1 MDKEYAQYLVS
12 KTCFD
17 YNLIAPEFSN
27 KRSFLWKELN
37 YLRQFCSDGDRVLD
51 IGCGN
56 GRLLELFD
64 GLKVDYI
71 GLDNSEKLIAIA
83 REIRD
88 SGGGNRPVKF
98 IVGDGLNLLFDACSF
113 NKVFSI
119 ATFHHI
125 PSRNFRLRFLE
136 EAKRVLNPQ
145 GLLVLTVWNLWQ
157 TAFLKY
163 HLRHLFLKIFRKS
176 RLDFK
181 DIFYPWKDQ
190 TGSPLIQRYLHC
202 FTKRELE
209 GLVKEVGFQVKEAGF
224 LGNNKRN
231 IYLVAEAPTD

>member
-1 MDKEYAQYLVS
+1 MDKDYAQYLVS
-12 KTCFD
+12 KTCLD
-17 YNLIAPEFSN
+17 YNLIASEFSN

-37 YLRQFCSDGDRVLD
+37 YFRQFCSDGDRILD

-83 REIRD
+83 RKIRD
-88 SGGGNRPVKF
+88 SRGENSSVEF
-98 IVGDGLNLLFDACSF
+98 VVGDGLNLLFDACHF
-113 NKVFSI
+113 DKVFSI
-119 ATFHHI
+119 AAFHHI
-125 PSRNFRLRFLE
+125 PSRNFRLRFLK
-136 EAKRVLNPQ
+136 EAKRVLKPQ

-157 TAFLKY
+157 IAFLKY
-163 HLRHLFLKIFRKS
+163 HFKHLLLKIFCKS

-181 DIFYPWKDQ
+181 DILYPWKDQ
-190 TGSPLIQRYLHC
+190 TGSPFIQRYLHC

-209 GLVKEVGFQVKEAGF
+209 RLVKEAGF
-224 LGNNKRN
+224 QIKEVGFLGENKRN
-231 IYLVAEAPTD
+231 IYLVAAAPTA